1 MSAIGTRQM
10 ADRPV
15 LIVDDEAGMRTAL
28 EINFR
33 RRGWEVE
40 TAAGKVEAIARFRQR
55 RHALVVSDIRMPD
68 GNGLEVMRATREIS
82 ALTPVILLTA
92 YGSVPHAVEAMKS
105 GACEYVTKPIVFE
118 QLLDTAQRV
127 LSKSFSGASV
137 DDQIIGSSPALR
149 HSLEQAQLAANS
161 DADVLI
167 EAESGTG
174 KELLA
179 RRIHALSI
187 RRSRPFI
194 AVNCA
199 AFPDSLLESEL
210 FGHNR
215 GAFTGAIATQA
226 GKFQLAEGGTLLLD
240 EIGDMP
246 LNLQPKLLRVLQ
258 EREFYPL
265 GAVQPVRV
273 DVRVIATTNQ
283 PLEKLVS
290 QGGFRSDLYYRLN
303 VIPLSLPPLRARRED
318 IRNLALHFA
327 GCFAPA
333 GSVSISGAFLS
344 QLERHSWPGNV
355 RELANVVRR
364 ALALRDASFEP
375 RSSAAAKY
383 SPPAADSPTANA
395 ACAAVL
401 TPGTS
406 LAAAERQLLELT
418 LESTSGNRSQAAEI
432 LGISLRT
439 VRNKIREYNLTP
451 RSMYV
456 HD

>member
-1 MSAIGTRQM
+1 
-10 ADRPV
+10 
-15 LIVDDEAGMRTAL
+15 
-28 EINFR
+28 
-33 RRGWEVE
+33 
-40 TAAGKVEAIARFRQR
+40 
-55 RHALVVSDIRMPD
+55 
-68 GNGLEVMRATREIS
+68 
-82 ALTPVILLTA
+82 
-92 YGSVPHAVEAMKS
+92 
-105 GACEYVTKPIVFE
+105 
-118 QLLDTAQRV
+118 
-127 LSKSFSGASV
+127 
-137 DDQIIGSSPALR
+137 
-149 HSLEQAQLAANS
+149 
-161 DADVLI
+161 
-167 EAESGTG
+167 
-174 KELLA
+174 
-179 RRIHALSI
+179 
-187 RRSRPFI
+187 
-194 AVNCA
+194 
-199 AFPDSLLESEL
+199 
-210 FGHNR
+210 
-215 GAFTGAIATQA
+215 
-226 GKFQLAEGGTLLLD
+226 
-240 EIGDMP
+240 
-246 LNLQPKLLRVLQ
+246 VLQ

-439 VRNKIREYNLTP
+439 VRNKIREYNLPP